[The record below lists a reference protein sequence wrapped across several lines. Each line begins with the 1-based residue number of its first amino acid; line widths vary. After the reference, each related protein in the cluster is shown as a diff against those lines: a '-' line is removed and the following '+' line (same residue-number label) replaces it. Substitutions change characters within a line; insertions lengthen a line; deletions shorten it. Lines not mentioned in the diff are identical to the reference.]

1 MLHIMIRLKKLRV
14 LFNLENITNKL
25 RVLFNKLLT
34 HGIF

>member
-1 MLHIMIRLKKLRV
+1 MIRLKKLRV